1 MSTLRRTTVG
11 TIRVVR
17 GAALQAQVV
26 AVTAAVMVPGTMAA
40 ALGGPVIIIRAAA
53 AASGIF
59 ANIAD
64 AISAPGRTPVPASR
78 AITVVAPV
86 PHQGIVAVARDHMPV
101 VDVPAP
107 DDADIDRA
115 FDSDLMVS
123 TIHPVGSFFWAP
135 CRVGPGVFEDLQLQ

>member
-1 MSTLRRTTVG
+1 MSTRKRTNVG

-17 GAALQAQVV
+17 TAALQAQVV
-26 AVTAAVMVPGTMAA
+26 AVTARVPVPGTMAA
-40 ALGGPVIIIRAAA
+40 ALGGPVLKIRAAA

-64 AISAPGRTPVPASR
+64 ASSALVPAIR
-78 AITVVAPV
+78 AITVFAPV
-86 PHQGIVAVARDHMPV
+86 PHQGIVAVARDQMPA

-107 DDADIDRA
+107 DEADIDRA
-115 FDSDLMVS
+115 LDSQLMVS

-135 CRVGPGVFEDLQLQ
+135 CRVGLWVFEDLQIQ